1 MKGANG
7 RVVNAEDRFL
17 GKLRLKPGK
26 NKHQKRRR
34 RKRGKKKRPALPQN
48 CRQVVKRLPEDV
60 RKRLVA
66 TLEFVPVDDPGFI
79 GKSALQA

>member
-7 RVVNAEDRFL
+7 RVVKAEDHFL
-17 GKLRLKPGK
+17 EKLRLKPGK

-34 RKRGKKKRPALPQN
+34 RKREKKKRQLPQN

-66 TLEFVPVDDPGFI
+66 TLEFVSVDDPGFI
-79 GKSALQA
+79 GKGALQT